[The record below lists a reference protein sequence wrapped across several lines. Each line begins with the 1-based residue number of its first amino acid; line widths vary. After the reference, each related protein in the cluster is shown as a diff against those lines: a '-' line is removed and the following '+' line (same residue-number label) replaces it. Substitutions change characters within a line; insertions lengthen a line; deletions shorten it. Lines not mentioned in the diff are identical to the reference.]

1 MCAGYRSGTQ
11 SSRLA
16 NQEKK
21 HADQGHLPRHEVTAI
36 HSGLEQQEGLEY
48 GLEAHHIW
56 TETAIGTSA
65 GGSHLVGEQR
75 PLGTFSLPISAVFRR
90 RFATDVQV
98 AACHEIERPAEPV
111 CASVV
116 HIVALGQSL
125 FAPLFGP
132 PMAFRDSAQNSY
144 QHGF

>member
-1 MCAGYRSGTQ
+1 MQDIDLALRAADWPTERRNTEIRATYRV
-11 SSRLA
+11 
-16 NQEKK
+16 K
-21 HADQGHLPRHEVTAI
+21 EVTAI

-144 QHGF
+144 QHGV